1 MKAEHAF
8 PAVEPAHVID
18 VLRSHRLQIAPSH
31 FVLDWEESRG
41 SYLVDKVSGK
51 RYLDLFTFYASNPVG
66 MNHPAFDDP
75 RFDAIMRRVTRFKP
89 SNPDIYSVEFAEFV
103 DTLTRVALPPVFS
116 GVFFVDGGA
125 LAVENALKAA
135 FDWKVRKNLAAGR
148 GERGQ
153 RVVHFRQA
161 FHGRSGYTLSLT
173 NTHDP
178 RKHQYFPKFDWPR
191 LENPKL
197 TFPLDE
203 RSLASVIEVEG
214 RVVGELERLAREQ
227 GPDLAAIII
236 EPIQGEGGDNH
247 FRPEFLAELRRIA
260 DEHEIM
266 LIFDEVQ
273 TGLGLTG
280 SWWCYQQLGV
290 VPDLLV
296 FGKKSQ
302 ICGFASTAR
311 IDEVE
316 NVFTIS
322 SRISSTFGGNVVD
335 MVRATWF
342 LRIIE
347 EEGLVQNAQNV
358 GRQILDGLH
367 GLAARFPAVS
377 NVRGRGL
384 MIAFDLPTSESRDA
398 LRAKLF
404 ELGCF
409 ILPSGERSIRYRP
422 QLGLSAAEATLSLE
436 LLERALHALF

>member
-1 MKAEHAF
+1 MKADRNQAL
-8 PAVEPAHVID
+8 EPREVID
-18 VLRSHRLQIAPSH
+18 ALASHRLQIAPTR

-41 SYLVDKVSGK
+41 SFLVDKVTGR

-66 MNHPAFDDP
+66 MNHPVLDDP
-75 RFDAIMRRVTRFKP
+75 RFDEAIRRVSRFKP

-103 DTLTRVALPPVFS
+103 ETFARVALPDAFS
-116 GVFFVDGGA
+116 GLFFVDGGA

-135 FDWKVRKNLAAGR
+135 FDWKVRKNLAAGL

-153 RVVHFRQA
+153 KVVHFRQA

-197 TFPLDE
+197 RFPLDDH
-203 RSLASVIEVEG
+203 SLAAVAEAEA
-214 RVVGELERLAREQ
+214 RVVGELERLALEQ

-260 DEHEIM
+260 DEHEMM

-280 SWWCYQQLGV
+280 SWWAFEQLGV

-302 ICGFASTAR
+302 ICGFASTDR

-316 NVFTIS
+316 NVFTVP

-347 EEGLVQNAQNV
+347 EEGLVSNAQDV
-358 GRQILDGLH
+358 GAAILSGLES
-367 GLAARFPAVS
+367 LASRFPQIS

-384 MIAFDLPTSESRDA
+384 MIAFDLPTSAERDRF
-398 LRAKLF
+398 RATML

-409 ILPSGERSIRYRP
+409 ILPSGEQSIRFRP
-422 QLGLSAAEATLSLE
+422 QLGLTRDEGEMALD
-436 LLERALHALF
+436 LLEQAIHALF